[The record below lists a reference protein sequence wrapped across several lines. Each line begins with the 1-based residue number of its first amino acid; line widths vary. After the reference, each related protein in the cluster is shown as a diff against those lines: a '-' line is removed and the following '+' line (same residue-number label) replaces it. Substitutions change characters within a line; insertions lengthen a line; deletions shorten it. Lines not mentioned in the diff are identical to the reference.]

1 MAIEIQ
7 IEQQDQIHILG
18 LTGRLDT
25 ETAADVE
32 LAFADLLAAN
42 AVVFVVDLSGIGYVS
57 SAGLRVL
64 LALAKKLDGGKGH
77 LYLCGLSPAVRQV
90 FDVAGFSK
98 LFALFPDREA
108 ALKKAGK
115 AAPVKSP
122 KDPAPAAESAP
133 FDAAKAQAAKKA
145 EAAKQEAERE
155 TVAAAQAQA
164 AQAAAAKAQA
174 AKIEAEKAEAA
185 RAEAA
190 RRESERLDAARREAV
205 KAEAAQTEA
214 ARLESAK
221 AAAAAQAAA
230 AKLEAEKAE
239 AAKAEAARIEAARVQ
254 AGRLEAQR
262 IEAAK
267 LDAANAQ
274 AAIAE
279 AARVEA
285 ARASMPEN
293 ILALQLSKLLGIAE
307 KAVVPDPKAASLARS
322 AALLLGISSGPSG
335 QVTNPRARVSTPAS
349 MPVDAAPKS
358 GAPVAT
364 SWKDKV
370 RGLFGGK
377 R

>member
-32 LAFADLLAAN
+32 LAFADLLAAK

-64 LALAKKLDGGKGH
+64 LALAKKLDGGKGQ

-122 KDPAPAAESAP
+122 QDPAPAAESAQL
-133 FDAAKAQAAKKA
+133 DAAKAQAARKV

-155 TVAAAQAQA
+155 RAA

-185 RAEAA
+185 TAEAA
-190 RRESERLDAARREAV
+190 RRESERLEAARREAV
-205 KAEAAQTEA
+205 KAEAA
-214 ARLESAK
+214 RLQSAK
-221 AAAAAQAAA
+221 AAAVAQAEA

-239 AAKAEAARIEAARVQ
+239 AAKAEAARIQ
-254 AGRLEAQR
+254 AQR

-293 ILALQLSKLLGIAE
+293 VLAVQLYKLLGVAE
-307 KAVVPDPKAASLARS
+307 KAEVPDPKAASLARS

-335 QVTNPRARVSTPAS
+335 QVTNPRARASTPDS
-349 MPVDAAPKS
+349 MPADAAPKS